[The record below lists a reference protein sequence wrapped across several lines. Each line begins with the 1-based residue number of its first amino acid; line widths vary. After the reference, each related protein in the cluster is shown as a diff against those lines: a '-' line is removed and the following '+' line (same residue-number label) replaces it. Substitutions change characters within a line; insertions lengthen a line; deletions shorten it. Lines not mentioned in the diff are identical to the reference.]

1 MAIEKIEKNEKE
13 IIPFGDLWKHNDY
26 IKILQF
32 KIQMNIHQQKIFDA
46 ILSTV
51 QQMKR
56 EGQIEEILKEGD
68 LELDYSIFKQYLI
81 LCSRRLKIQKL

>member
-1 MAIEKIEKNEKE
+1 MAEKDIT
-13 IIPFGDLWKHNDY
+13 PFGDLWKHNDY

-56 EGQIEEILKEGD
+56 EGQIEEILKKN
-68 LELDYSIFKQYLI
+68 II
-81 LCSRRLKIQKL
+81 I